1 MTIWVQWEN
10 CLLGLYDWEVAG
22 DWRRSTCPGSG
33 GLAGAV
39 YLKTAATHPGVCK
52 RLMLVYQKLQWV
64 GFTSPTVPFCKN
76 TASLCLSQTT
86 WHLQA
91 VHHGGLGLRCRS
103 SSFLH
108 IILSCYL
115 IPAKQLCHQWCHDF
129 TITFNLESQH
139 MKADPLCWRFS
150 TTKHLMNLLSNSYK
164 LDEITSCC
172 RTMTRSTAANPAA
185 VAESADFNPKC
196 GGRSLRELCICESQ
210 KTWSHNSSTAPWG
223 FFTSRYCWWKVI
235 LQVIESSYFQTLL
248 LADFC

>member
-1 MTIWVQWEN
+1 MGKLV
-10 CLLGLYDWEVAG
+10 LGLYDWEGAG
-22 DWRRSTCPGSG
+22 DWRRMSRQWWISRRSLLENSCNASWCLQTFNVSLSETC
-33 GLAGAV
+33 
-39 YLKTAATHPGVCK
+39 
-52 RLMLVYQKLQWV
+52 
-64 GFTSPTVPFCKN
+64 FTSPTVPLCRN
-76 TASLCLSQTT
+76 TASLGLAQTT
-86 WHLQA
+86 WHLRA

-115 IPAKQLCHQWCHDF
+115 IPEKQLCHQWCHDF

-150 TTKHLMNLLSNSYK
+150 TTKHLMNLLSNSYR

-172 RTMTRSTAANPAA
+172 RTITPSTAANPAA

-235 LQVIESSYFQTLL
+235 LQVTESSYFQTPL